1 MSDGIT
7 PPDVEGEEGDWSGEF
22 SSSDDSDAMYEALTA
37 GIQDEDGDFLPT
49 ISIDTDIDRAGLINN
64 DSFSI
69 VWYPLSSDSDFLL
82 YPSRVADATFD
93 TGEMTIYK
101 EVVADYAENHT
112 SGEME
117 ATGEYWNIFQSMADT
132 SFSTTEDEDES
143 TAYTTV
149 FSISLD
155 TDEANALEDKYSQT
169 DYSIEDIDDNIG
181 SAFSSTIS
189 SILSSAYRIPTK
201 QTWRKQKQKPLR
213 ERNETSMD
221 RPRSEG

>member
-7 PPDVEGEEGDWSGEF
+7 PPDVEGEAGDWSGTGI
-22 SSSDDSDAMYEALTA
+22 SGDSEVTDETA
-37 GIQDEDGDFLPT
+37 AADMQDEDGDFLPT
-49 ISIDTDIDRAGLINN
+49 ISIDTHINRAGFINN
-64 DSFSI
+64 DNFSI
-69 VWYPLSSDSDFLL
+69 VWYPFSSDSETLS
-82 YPSRVADATFD
+82 YPDRVADATFD

-155 TDEANALEDKYSQT
+155 TDEANALEDKYNQT
-169 DYSIEDIDDNIG
+169 DYSIGDIEANID
-181 SAFSSTIS
+181 SAFDSTIS

-201 QTWRKQKQKPLR
+201 QTWRKQKQKSLR
-213 ERNETSMD
+213 EKNKTSMD